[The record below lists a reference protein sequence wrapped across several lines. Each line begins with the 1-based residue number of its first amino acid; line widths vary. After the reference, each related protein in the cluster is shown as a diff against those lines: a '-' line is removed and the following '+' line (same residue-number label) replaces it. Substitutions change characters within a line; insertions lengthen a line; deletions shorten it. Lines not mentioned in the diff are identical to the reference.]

1 MHMTAENKEETRNIK
16 AGEENPKKAGSQKSK
31 KRNPKKA
38 GSQKAEAG
46 KKKKSGYAKLKLK
59 VFLRTLGMIVLAFCI
74 IFTLYRRFWFGRVG
88 DWIVLFLQN
97 VFHLD
102 YFDARNIYQ
111 YGFRENLTW
120 IISFAVIFCFFLL
133 FWFSLSWFTRY
144 FNEIDEGLDK
154 LIQGEDKEIILSQEM
169 EPMEQKLNVLRQT
182 LERRELEA
190 KLAEERKNNLVMYLA
205 HDIRTPLT
213 SVIGYLSLLEEAPD
227 MPAEQKAKYVHI
239 TLEKANRLERL
250 INEFFEITRYNI
262 QQIVLEKEQIDLY
275 YMLLQMIEEFYP
287 LLSQKGNQALL
298 HGDENVTVYGDPVK
312 LARVFNN
319 ILKNAVAY
327 SYDNTKIHI
336 FVEQTQEDS
345 VIIKFQNQGKTIPK
359 EKLSSIFE
367 KFYRMDEARTSNTG
381 GAGLGL
387 AIAKEIVTLHGG
399 EISAESEAE
408 QVVFVVRLPR
418 GEQTK
423 IF

>member
-1 MHMTAENKEETRNIK
+1 
-16 AGEENPKKAGSQKSK
+16 
-31 KRNPKKA
+31 
-38 GSQKAEAG
+38 
-46 KKKKSGYAKLKLK
+46 
-59 VFLRTLGMIVLAFCI
+59 MIVLAFCI
-74 IFTLYRRFWFGRVG
+74 ILTLYRRFWFGRVG
-88 DWIVLFLQN
+88 DWIVMFLQN

-102 YFDARNIYQ
+102 YSDARNIYQ
-111 YGFRENLTW
+111 YGFRENLTL
-120 IISFAVIFCFFLL
+120 IISAAVIFCFFLL

-154 LIQGEDKEIILSQEM
+154 LIQGEDKEIVLSQEM
-169 EPMEQKLNVLRQT
+169 EPMEKKLNTLRQT

-190 KLAEERKNNLVMYLA
+190 RLAEERKNNLVMYLA

-227 MPAEQKAKYVHI
+227 MPAKQKAKYVHI
-239 TLEKANRLERL
+239 TLEKANRLEQL

-262 QQIVLEKEQIDLY
+262 QQIVLEKEKIDLY

-287 LLSQKGNQALL
+287 LLSWKGNQAVL
-298 HGDENVTVYGDPVK
+298 HGDEDVIVCGDAVK

-336 FVEQTQEDS
+336 FLEKMQQDFV
-345 VIIKFQNQGKTIPK
+345 VIRFQNQGKTIPQ

-387 AIAKEIVTLHGG
+387 AIAKEIVMLHGG
-399 EISAESEAE
+399 EISAESENE
-408 QVVFVVRLPR
+408 QIVFVVSLPIH
-418 GEQTK
+418 GEESEK
-423 IF
+423 IND

>member
-1 MHMTAENKEETRNIK
+1 MEIRRQRET
-16 AGEENPKKAGSQKSK
+16 ENPEIENGKGQ
-31 KRNPKKA
+31 
-38 GSQKAEAG
+38 EAQSSPRYEESSG
-46 KKKKSGYAKLKLK
+46 KPGRKKKSGYLKLKFK
-59 VFLRTLGMIVLAFCI
+59 VFLRTFGMMVLAFCI

-102 YFDARNIYQ
+102 YYDARNIYQ
-111 YGFRENLTW
+111 YGMRENMVL
-120 IISFAVIFCFFLL
+120 IIFIAVTLCFMLL
-133 FWFSLSWFTRY
+133 FWASLSWFTRY
-144 FNEIDEGLDK
+144 FNEIDVGLEK
-154 LIQGEDKEIILSQEM
+154 LIQGEEKEIILSQEM
-169 EPMEQKLNVLRQT
+169 EPMEKKLNLLRQT

-227 MPAEQKAKYVHI
+227 MPLEQKAKYVHI
-239 TLEKANRLERL
+239 TLEKANRLEQL

-262 QQIVLEKEQIDLY
+262 QQIVLEKEKIDLY
-275 YMLLQMIEEFYP
+275 YMLLQMMEEFYP
-287 LLSQKGNQALL
+287 LLSQKGNQAVL

-327 SYDNTKIHI
+327 SYEKTKIHI
-336 FVEQTQEDS
+336 FLEEMESGKV
-345 VIIKFQNQGKTIPK
+345 VVKFKNQGKTIPK

-367 KFYRMDEARTSNTG
+367 KFYRMDEARNSNTG

-387 AIAKEIVTLHGG
+387 AIAKEIVKRHGG
-399 EISAESEAE
+399 EITAESEKE
-408 QVVFVVRLPR
+408 QVSFVVELP
-418 GEQTK
+418 K
-423 IF
+423 

>member
-1 MHMTAENKEETRNIK
+1 MKTKAESDRVKMNKQKDIGSSQKK
-16 AGEENPKKAGSQKSK
+16 AGE
-31 KRNPKKA
+31 
-38 GSQKAEAG
+38 
-46 KKKKSGYAKLKLK
+46 KKSRYVKLKFK

-74 IFTLYRRFWFGRVG
+74 IFALYRRFWFGRVG
-88 DWIVLFLQN
+88 DWIVLFLQK

-111 YGFRENLTW
+111 YGMRENMVL
-120 IISFAVIFCFFLL
+120 IIFLAVLVCFLLL

-144 FNEIDEGLDK
+144 FNEIDEGLEK
-154 LIQGEDKEIILSQEM
+154 LIQGEDKEIVLSQEM

-227 MPAEQKAKYVHI
+227 MPSEQKAKYVHI
-239 TLEKANRLERL
+239 TLEKANRLEKL

-275 YMLLQMIEEFYP
+275 YMLLQMVEEFYP
-287 LLSQKGNQALL
+287 LLSQKGNQAVL
-298 HGDENVTVYGDPVK
+298 HGDEDVTVYGDPIK

-327 SYDNTKIHI
+327 SYDNTEIHI
-336 FVEQTQEDS
+336 FVDKMQS
-345 VIIKFQNQGKTIPK
+345 GNVRIKFQNQGKTIPK

-399 EISAESEAE
+399 EITAESEDE
-408 QVVFVVRLPR
+408 QVIFVVELPPGGMRL
-418 GEQTK
+418 
-423 IF
+423 

>member
-1 MHMTAENKEETRNIK
+1 MRNEADGWK
-16 AGEENPKKAGSQKSK
+16 KKTGRQGEAGTSPKKGETHKS
-31 KRNPKKA
+31 R
-38 GSQKAEAG
+38 
-46 KKKKSGYAKLKLK
+46 YLKLKFK

-74 IFTLYRRFWFGRVG
+74 ILTLYRRFWFGRVG
-88 DWIVLFLQN
+88 DWIVMFLQN

-102 YFDARNIYQ
+102 YSDARNIYQ
-111 YGFRENLTW
+111 YGFRENLTL
-120 IISFAVIFCFFLL
+120 IISAAVIFCFFLL

-154 LIQGEDKEIILSQEM
+154 LIQGEDKEIVLSQEM
-169 EPMEQKLNVLRQT
+169 EPMEKKLNTLRQT

-190 KLAEERKNNLVMYLA
+190 RLAEERKNNLVMYLA

-227 MPAEQKAKYVHI
+227 MPAKQKAKYVHI
-239 TLEKANRLERL
+239 TLEKANRLEQL

-262 QQIVLEKEQIDLY
+262 QQIVLEKEKIDLY
-275 YMLLQMIEEFYP
+275 YMLLQVIEEFYP
-287 LLSQKGNQALL
+287 LLSWKGNQAVL
-298 HGDENVTVYGDPVK
+298 HGDEDVIVCGDAVK

-336 FVEQTQEDS
+336 FLEKMQQDFV
-345 VIIKFQNQGKTIPK
+345 VIRFQNQGKTIPQ

-387 AIAKEIVTLHGG
+387 AIAKEIVMLHGG
-399 EISAESEAE
+399 EISAESENE
-408 QVVFVVRLPR
+408 QIVFVVSLPIH
-418 GEQTK
+418 GEESEK
-423 IF
+423 IND